1 MRSGG
6 GGLQAEHQRG
16 REAAGVGA
24 MEHAAG
30 IRTGGQQP
38 ANRLSVGAEHARALV
53 DPQAGEGEGD
63 RGDDLDHVVRG
74 RHERRGV
81 EPASGLELARLALAV
96 VLEQRVARGFAVV
109 APFLGQV
116 GELLDV
122 LGDRR
127 PRAAL
132 VRELELVD
140 RLDAFDVGREHPLL
154 VHALVGDQQRPRVGL
169 IEHVQR
175 AQVIADRLVAEALTA
190 AVEQHPVL
198 GVVEGQVR
206 ELVRV
211 RVDDPGR
218 DQVAVEAGVGRARG
232 RTRGLGE
239 AQAVAGAVEVRA
251 QRDVPRRGRDV
262 LGAQV
267 GIAAEA
273 AGGEQRAAR
282 ANGARAGGRLDLGAD
297 DGTVLREQPE
307 RVAAHQHLAA
317 LAHEAVAGEQEVR
330 HVGGAPAPVAEHG
343 DRLGDVHAE
352 RADERERVVI
362 ALDDPASKRRVAV
375 RIDLAHDLGGR
386 RGPDET
392 GVRGRA
398 ADRLALLHEHD
409 ARAL

>member
-1 MRSGG
+1 
-6 GGLQAEHQRG
+6 
-16 REAAGVGA
+16 

-30 IRTGGQQP
+30 VRTGGQQP
-38 ANRLSVGAEHARALV
+38 ANRLSVGAEHARPLV

-63 RGDDLDHVVRG
+63 RGDDLDHVVRR

-140 RLDAFDVGREHPLL
+140 RLDTFDVGREHPLL
-154 VHALVGDQQRPRVGL
+154 VHALVGDQQCPRVGL

-175 AQVIADRLVAEALTA
+175 AQVIADRLVAEALPA

-251 QRDVPRRGRDV
+251 QWDVPRRGRDV
-262 LGAQV
+262 LGAQ
-267 GIAAEA
+267 ARDRRRSRRW
-273 AGGEQRAAR
+273 RAACCARESGACRR
-282 ANGARAGGRLDLGAD
+282 ASRSR
-297 DGTVLREQPE
+297 R
-307 RVAAHQHLAA
+307 RR
-317 LAHEAVAGEQEVR
+317 R
-330 HVGGAPAPVAEHG
+330 HRPP
-343 DRLGDVHAE
+343 
-352 RADERERVVI
+352 
-362 ALDDPASKRRVAV
+362 
-375 RIDLAHDLGGR
+375 
-386 RGPDET
+386 
-392 GVRGRA
+392 
-398 ADRLALLHEHD
+398 
-409 ARAL
+409 